1 METDDLRAL
10 IDAQWL
16 AMATDDL
23 QALTTSQWQSFATDD
38 LQALTTAQWQSLATD
53 DVSALIESQWQA
65 MALDDLKA
73 LSSTQWRAV
82 ETTDLGALSA
92 AQWKAME
99 TVDLQGL
106 STAQWQGMSP
116 EALQALTATQWS
128 AMATDDVMALS
139 ATQWGSVSNTSK
151 NAYADARKL
160 TRGNQSPLV
169 LDLEGDGLSLLG
181 VNRGI
186 RFDLD
191 GDGWAE
197 QTGWVDGADALL
209 VLDRNGDGRISSGRE
224 LFGDASVDGS
234 GERYADGF
242 AALGGFDA
250 DGNGRIDAAD
260 PVYGDLRLW
269 QDLNADGE
277 SEATELTGLAA
288 AGVVSIALGA
298 QTVSWWQAGHE
309 VRLQSSY
316 EGAQGTMA
324 IVDIWFEV
332 FDDPNRL
339 NPKDSGGP

>member
-1 METDDLRAL
+1 
-10 IDAQWL
+10 
-16 AMATDDL
+16 MAP
-23 QALTTSQWQSFATDD
+23 DD

-73 LSSTQWRAV
+73 LSSAQWRAV

-197 QTGWVDGADALL
+197 QTGWVGGADALL
-209 VLDRNGDGRISSGRE
+209 VLDRNGDGRIGSGRE

-269 QDLNADGE
+269 QDLNADGV
-277 SEATELTGLAA
+277 SEAEELVSLAV

-324 IVDIWFEV
+324 IVDVWFEV

-339 NPKDSGGP
+339 NPKDSGGGG

>member
-1 METDDLRAL
+1 
-10 IDAQWL
+10 
-16 AMATDDL
+16 
-23 QALTTSQWQSFATDD
+23 
-38 LQALTTAQWQSLATD
+38 
-53 DVSALIESQWQA
+53 
-65 MALDDLKA
+65 
-73 LSSTQWRAV
+73 
-82 ETTDLGALSA
+82 
-92 AQWKAME
+92 
-99 TVDLQGL
+99 
-106 STAQWQGMSP
+106 
-116 EALQALTATQWS
+116 
-128 AMATDDVMALS
+128 MATDDVMALS
-139 ATQWGSVSNTSK
+139 ATQWGSVPNTSK

-197 QTGWVDGADALL
+197 QTGWVGGADALL
-209 VLDRNGDGRISSGRE
+209 VLDRNGDGRIGSGRE

-277 SEATELTGLAA
+277 SEAEELVSLAA

-324 IVDIWFEV
+324 IVDVWFEV

-339 NPKDSGGP
+339 NPKDSGGGG